1 MKQKNLSH
9 LEGFLDMLLI
19 QVENVDFRF
28 DKMETLKSNN
38 WTEEMDTANVSCKH
52 PLTRVSKKSKKF
64 KKPA

>member
-1 MKQKNLSH
+1 
-9 LEGFLDMLLI
+9 MLLI